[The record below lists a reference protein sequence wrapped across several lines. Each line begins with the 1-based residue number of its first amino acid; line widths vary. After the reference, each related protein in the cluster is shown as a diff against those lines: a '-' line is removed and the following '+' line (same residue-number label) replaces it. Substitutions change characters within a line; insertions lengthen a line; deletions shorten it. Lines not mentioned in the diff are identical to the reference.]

1 MVLNRGGGCPQW
13 VRQSQCNL
21 GMMCSKTLLLNKEQE
36 YQIIQCQPRYS
47 KGFHLQSGKLAFSDT
62 CVCAPLRVSM
72 PLHRKANPKNFF
84 ACAAQYIF
92 NCNFSYRRL
101 DINTPQG
108 ISRSITWG
116 GGLPEICLKTII
128 CSVKSDCFMA
138 FTHDNPVLEN
148 FGPPKLTLFC
158 KFWDPNPP
166 VTQVLAQLC
175 EVILP
180 FFCYRTPKACFLC
193 DRRWLKCGLFQ
204 QSKFSWWR

>member
-92 NCNFSYRRL
+92 NCNFSHRRL

-116 GGLPEICLKTII
+116 GGSCLKYVSKQSYAVSNQT
-128 CSVKSDCFMA
+128 
-138 FTHDNPVLEN
+138 VLWHL
-148 FGPPKLTLFC
+148 PMITLFW
-158 KFWDPNPP
+158 KILDPQN
-166 VTQVLAQLC
+166 
-175 EVILP
+175 
-180 FFCYRTPKACFLC
+180 
-193 DRRWLKCGLFQ
+193 
-204 QSKFSWWR
+204 